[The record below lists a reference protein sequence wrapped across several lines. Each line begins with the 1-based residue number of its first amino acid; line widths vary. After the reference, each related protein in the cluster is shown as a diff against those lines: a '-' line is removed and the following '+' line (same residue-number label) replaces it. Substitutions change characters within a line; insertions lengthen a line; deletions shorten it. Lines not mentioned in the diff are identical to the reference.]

1 MLHLQSL
8 FSRPFVVMCLL
19 DGNESGKKIQVG
31 SKPGVGKLVQM
42 VLPSN
47 QKKVHKKATA
57 PSSHARW
64 LHKNQPKGCIT
75 AAIDWTQVV
84 SQ

>member
-1 MLHLQSL
+1 M
-8 FSRPFVVMCLL
+8 
-19 DGNESGKKIQVG
+19 ETKAEKKKEKKKEKKVKVR

-64 LHKNQPKGCIT
+64 LHKNQPKGLHNCRN
-75 AAIDWTQVV
+75 
-84 SQ
+84 